1 MVWGIRTKL
10 EFFLDVEVYEQGYM
24 NLECVVSSRIE
35 FLDSQKGVQG
45 GHHDQVD
52 HEHWVIYGKNV

>member
-1 MVWGIRTKL
+1 
-10 EFFLDVEVYEQGYM
+10 M